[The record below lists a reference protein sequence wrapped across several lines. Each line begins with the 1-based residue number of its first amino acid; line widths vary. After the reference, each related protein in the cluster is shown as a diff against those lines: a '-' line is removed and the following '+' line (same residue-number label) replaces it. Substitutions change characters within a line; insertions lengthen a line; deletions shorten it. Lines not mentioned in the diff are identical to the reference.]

1 MVARPTAAAIA
12 PAPTAT
18 TTGERGS
25 FGTGNGR
32 EDFLSNL
39 ANLQPTPFA
48 LTPLATQVMDQTFH
62 RLRTRDHDAQGTP
75 QSAQDIVH
83 RQIYGV
89 LRDFGADNGGA
100 WVASTAN
107 SQYYNIDREVAPGS
121 FLTAEEF
128 RRGSIQGAD
137 PVSQGSN
144 IDAYLPIPGLVSN
157 DDQLLPL
164 SERLSSRAQPSRA
177 QANELLYELRE
188 NLLSALRRLPGHEN
202 YNYSSM
208 SLSPSRYLGR
218 TATDQIEVVGEALG
232 GLGDAFIEL
241 GRSLQSVGRQWQ
253 DHNNMQPGSAY
264 SSEQMQNIL
273 QALRQLVN
281 AASVSSP
288 FLQTTLAQTSS
299 ERPTAAAAAANRARS
314 GDMPDAASALLQ
326 RSPHQTAV
334 ILSNHRRARRPHTID
349 LAMDIPRP
357 RVHATVEIEF

>member
-1 MVARPTAAAIA
+1 MEGGTENEFQVDVRSDETVGDFRGRLATTSHVEPQKQRLIYRGRLLVDDAQKLVDVGVSDGSALHMVARPTAAAIA

-75 QSAQDIVH
+75 QFAQDIVH
-83 RQIYGV
+83 RQIYGII
-89 LRDFGADNGGA
+89 RDFGADNGGA

-208 SLSPSRYLGR
+208 SSPPSRYLGR

-241 GRSLQSVGRQWQ
+241 GRSLQS
-253 DHNNMQPGSAY
+253 
-264 SSEQMQNIL
+264 
-273 QALRQLVN
+273 
-281 AASVSSP
+281 
-288 FLQTTLAQTSS
+288 
-299 ERPTAAAAAANRARS
+299 
-314 GDMPDAASALLQ
+314 
-326 RSPHQTAV
+326 
-334 ILSNHRRARRPHTID
+334 
-349 LAMDIPRP
+349 
-357 RVHATVEIEF
+357 